1 MFLPRG
7 LAAADDDPAFPSH
20 GDAADEEVALGDN
33 TLLDFPVVSVLE
45 FPVVAVLDFPVVAVL
60 DFPVVA
66 VLDFPVVALLDFPA
80 LSNLAEALLGR
91 AVTLTTSLS
100 IIFFLAVFWVW
111 RVNPLL
117 DARL

>member
-33 TLLDFPVVSVLE
+33 TLLDFPVV
-45 FPVVAVLDFPVVAVL
+45 AV
-60 DFPVVA
+60 
-66 VLDFPVVALLDFPA
+66 LDFPA

-91 AVTLTTSLS
+91 AVTPTTSLS